1 MGDGVSQLHL
11 PRCIDV
17 KPIVYES
24 KKNFPS
30 RKKRKAMK
38 NFVNNLNKP
47 NVSTNMSA
55 VVAGNAP
62 AAHAGF

>member
-1 MGDGVSQLHL
+1 
-11 PRCIDV
+11 
-17 KPIVYES
+17 
-24 KKNFPS
+24 
-30 RKKRKAMK
+30 MK
-38 NFVNNLNKP
+38 NANNLNKP